1 MRAVIKRRGAAAAK
15 VSEDDVLRAIEKL
28 RVLGGGWSALN
39 VGGRVVVRSGSFV
52 RSFIRSFI
60 HSVVAPVPY
69 STVRRPRSRGARRS
83 SRTDF
88 SFPART
94 SAILSP
100 TSTPHSSD

>member
-60 HSVVAPVPY
+60 HSLTHCSIPLFC
-69 STVRRPRSRGARRS
+69 S
-83 SRTDF
+83 SGSVSSKSCCSGMLMAFRADAMACAVTDEC
-88 SFPART
+88 
-94 SAILSP
+94 
-100 TSTPHSSD
+100 